1 MGSSPTTLTSTFSS
15 STPAKTP
22 FTPSCSTNTNTP
34 LPSPPPPP
42 PASSPNSPPPWPTST
57 PTLRRNEAGGAATQ
71 RNHRAHRV
79 AGQVGQLLRVQLQTR
94 LLQRDN
100 HLRNT
105 FCGTP
110 LYFSPEILS
119 SQSYDETVDI
129 WAVGVLTYELLTGS
143 NPFNIK
149 RLTEIGK
156 IVSEQVNLNK
166 IEHYQAREFIGEM
179 LIKER
184 VLRKSMG
191 DLLSHPFLA
200 LAHER
205 N

>member
-1 MGSSPTTLTSTFSS
+1 MLDEHKH
-15 STPAKTP
+15 PAP
-22 FTPSCSTNTNTP
+22 V
-34 LPSPPPPP
+34 
-42 PASSPNSPPPWPTST
+42 ST
-57 PTLRRNEAGGAATQ
+57 PTAASLIAQLASAVAYLHTHSIIHRDIKPENVLVAPGGVVKLTDFGWSIH
-71 RNHRAHRV
+71 NP
-79 AGQVGQLLRVQLQTR
+79 
-94 LLQRDN
+94 DN

-166 IEHYQAREFIGEM
+166 IDHYQAREFIGEM